1 MFLKGFKLAFH
12 KSAAF
17 LFQRNDFLTLDL
29 GLLLQLLFV
38 LFIQHGILKPF
49 DHGVEVR
56 FHLFDGFRA
65 GVVGFL
71 HRLGSLVY
79 FRLGFMGLV
88 VVGEEFLHIHRRYL
102 KFSVGRGA

>member
-1 MFLKGFKLAFH
+1 M
-12 KSAAF
+12 
-17 LFQRNDFLTLDL
+17 
-29 GLLLQLLFV
+29 LQLLFV

-49 DHGVEVR
+49 DHVVEVR